1 MTVALL
7 VYHRIT
13 AASGARFHDV
23 ARDRFCAQLDL
34 LAARGAQAA
43 AGGLLRLAGGR
54 AVMLTFDDATADHE
68 AVGDL
73 LAARGW
79 PGLFLVPAGRLG
91 QPGRLAPGQVARLA
105 GQGHVI
111 GAHGFS
117 HARFD
122 RLDAGALNDELAR
135 PRAVLQDIIGRRI
148 DWLAP
153 PGGICPPGLEALAAT
168 HGYAHVRGLRW
179 GYAPEP
185 LGLMLPA
192 LPVNARTTDRAFAR
206 LVDGRAPLWLD
217 RWKRGARRLLGE
229 TLWDRL
235 RERAR

>member
-13 AASGARFHDV
+13 AEAGDRFHDV
-23 ARDRFCAQLDL
+23 VRDRFAAQLDQ
-34 LAARGAQAA
+34 LAARGARV
-43 AGGLLRLAGGR
+43 AGPGRLRLDSGR
-54 AVMLTFDDATADHE
+54 AVMLTFDDATSDHAE
-68 AVGDL
+68 VGAM
-73 LAARGW
+73 LAGRGW

-91 QPGRLAPGQVARLA
+91 EPGRLRPADVARLA
-105 GQGHVI
+105 TQGHVI

-122 RLDAGALNDELAR
+122 RLDAGALEAELAR
-135 PRAVLQDIIGRRI
+135 PRARLQDLTGNRI

-153 PGGICPPGLEALAAT
+153 PGGICPPGIAELAAG

-192 LPVNARTTDRAFAR
+192 LPVNARTSETGFAR
-206 LVDGRAPLWLD
+206 LIDGRAPLWLGRLKD
-217 RWKRGARRLLGE
+217 GARRLIGE
-229 TLWDRL
+229 ALWDRL